1 VLENPH
7 VATSHASAAISDD
20 RQGFVMR
27 PRLTRP
33 TTAEWLRLARTARML
48 SWLTLGW
55 LGAEAGIAVG
65 AAVTA
70 GSVALLG
77 FGLDSGI
84 EAPAS
89 IIVICRFTWTRLG
102 ARPRNRPRRRPAGL
116 GSHPRRQRR
125 HTRHSPPSR
134 PTPAAIRKVL
144 PDFARSLAA

>member
-77 FGLDSGI
+77 S
-84 EAPAS
+84 AS
-89 IIVICRFTWTRLG
+89 T
-102 ARPRNRPRRRPAGL
+102 AASKRP
-116 GSHPRRQRR
+116 
-125 HTRHSPPSR
+125 PPS
-134 PTPAAIRKVL
+134 
-144 PDFARSLAA
+144 S